1 MGVEGAERKR
11 ALLLHILGKDI
22 QQKVKALGSQPGEGG
37 SQDVY
42 EHMKSQLKILFAPKT
57 RPVFERNI
65 LHNMKMTHKE
75 EDIVQFVSR
84 LRKQAQ
90 RCQFGDD
97 GDNMIRDLVISK
109 CPYTALQIRLLEADN
124 LNLSQ
129 VIRIWQSH
137 LQVREKASKLQNMAL
152 AEEKPVTQEEE
163 TAKPEKVHRVW
174 SAPKPKMGR
183 RYKEGRHDATQAVT
197 CFRYGEEGH
206 RASKCVAT
214 RGKTCLMC
222 GGKNH
227 FVKACRSKMQAP
239 AENRGQRPSRTQL
252 NAVEEDF
259 VFSTAI
265 EEKTSLVTVKL
276 NNQPVKVM
284 IDTGAKIGRA
294 HV

>member
-137 LQVREKASKLQNMAL
+137 LQV
-152 AEEKPVTQEEE
+152 T
-163 TAKPEKVHRVW
+163 
-174 SAPKPKMGR
+174 SA
-183 RYKEGRHDATQAVT
+183 
-197 CFRYGEEGH
+197 
-206 RASKCVAT
+206 
-214 RGKTCLMC
+214 
-222 GGKNH
+222 
-227 FVKACRSKMQAP
+227 
-239 AENRGQRPSRTQL
+239 
-252 NAVEEDF
+252 
-259 VFSTAI
+259 
-265 EEKTSLVTVKL
+265 
-276 NNQPVKVM
+276 
-284 IDTGAKIGRA
+284 
-294 HV
+294 